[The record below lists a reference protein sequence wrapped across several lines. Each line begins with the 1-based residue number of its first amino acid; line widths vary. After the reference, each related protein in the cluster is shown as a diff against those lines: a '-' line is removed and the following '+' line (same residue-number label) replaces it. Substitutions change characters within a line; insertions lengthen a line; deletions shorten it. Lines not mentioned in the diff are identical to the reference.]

1 MKRKT
6 FIKSTLPLAMMP
18 LIQQCFKLRSRESES
33 NGDMDNKVL
42 VLVQL
47 EGGNDGLNT
56 VIPLDQY
63 STLTDARK
71 NILIPDKSVLLLKNT
86 SITGFHPSMTAL
98 QRLYSNQQLAVIQG
112 VGYEDT
118 NLSHFRSTDIWL
130 TGSDAKTIL
139 NNGWIGRFL
148 DQKYPDYPKG
158 YPNAKAPY
166 PPAIQVGSVLSTA
179 LQGPTVGLG
188 IALTSTSSF
197 YDMTL
202 GTYTKAP
209 DTPAGH
215 ELNFLRMLANET
227 LQYTAVLKSAAR
239 AQTNLSKLYPMPGTN
254 QLADQLKIVAQ
265 LIGGGLKTKVYIVNL
280 QGFDTH
286 GGQVESGNPT
296 KGKHSELLSLL
307 STAIEAFLDDLHL
320 MGKQDKVLG
329 MTFSEFGRRIKS
341 NASHGTDHG
350 SSGPVFLFGTKMKS
364 GLFGTNPT
372 ISATVTVDSNL
383 PMQYDFRS
391 IYANILKGWFGISNS
406 EMAQTLPGVSPA
418 ALDLF
423 DPRQNQV

>member
-1 MKRKT
+1 
-6 FIKSTLPLAMMP
+6 
-18 LIQQCFKLRSRESES
+18 
-33 NGDMDNKVL
+33 MDNRVL

-71 NILIPDKSVLLLKNT
+71 NILIPDKSVLLLKNS

-265 LIGGGLKTKVYIVNL
+265 LIGGGLKTKVYMVNL

-406 EMAQTLPGVSPA
+406 EMAQTLPGISPA